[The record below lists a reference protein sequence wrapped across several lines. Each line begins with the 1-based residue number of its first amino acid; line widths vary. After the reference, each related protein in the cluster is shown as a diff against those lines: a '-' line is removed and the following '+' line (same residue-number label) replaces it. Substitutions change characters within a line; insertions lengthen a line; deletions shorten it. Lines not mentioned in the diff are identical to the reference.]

1 MLEATAIPAE
11 QQPLPLLTKLVAAV
25 VVVNYKVSSNQSDQ
39 MARYFF
45 NFRPFTTKNICPI
58 AQNICQTFAKSGH
71 TVCNK
76 QFKSQ
81 ITSIYQLLE
90 KTTKV
95 KKK

>member
-45 NFRPFTTKNICPI
+45 QFSAIYNYEHLPNSSKYLPNF
-58 AQNICQTFAKSGH
+58 CQIWPH
-71 TVCNK
+71 CL
-76 QFKSQ
+76 Q
-81 ITSIYQLLE
+81 
-90 KTTKV
+90 
-95 KKK
+95 

>member
-45 NFRPFTTKNICPI
+45 NFWPFTTM
-58 AQNICQTFAKSGH
+58 NICQ
-71 TVCNK
+71 
-76 QFKSQ
+76 
-81 ITSIYQLLE
+81 
-90 KTTKV
+90 
-95 KKK
+95 